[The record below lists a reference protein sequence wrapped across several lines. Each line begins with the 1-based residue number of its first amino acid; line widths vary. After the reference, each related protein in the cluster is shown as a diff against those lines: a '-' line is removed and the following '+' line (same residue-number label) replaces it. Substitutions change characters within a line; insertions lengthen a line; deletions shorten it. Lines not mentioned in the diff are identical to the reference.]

1 MKKIITLSSISIH
14 LITGLIIS
22 SLLMSCSND
31 EFGDKLGDEMS
42 TDTANETV
50 RHSSDTSYRSANND
64 SQALSAFTQ
73 QSHAHVKL
81 LAGDLKQA
89 LMSAMQS
96 GGPQAAVN
104 VCNMQASRITAE
116 LNSQQPLQIKRTSL
130 KYRNPNNQPDAWER
144 AVLEQFN
151 QQAADGVA
159 IQQMV
164 HSEQVDV
171 NGQTQFRYMR
181 AIPVQAPCLACHG
194 SEQQIPA
201 TVRATL
207 VEHYPNDQ
215 ATGYAIGDIRGA
227 FSVWQSIE

>member
-1 MKKIITLSSISIH
+1 MKTIINISNISVH
-14 LITGLIIS
+14 LITFLIIS
-22 SLLMSCSND
+22 CLLVGCSSD
-31 EFGDKLGDEMS
+31 EIGDEMS

-50 RHSSDTSYRSANND
+50 NNFSESSHGPTSND
-64 SQALSAFTQ
+64 SQALLAFTQ
-73 QSHAHVKL
+73 QSHAQVKL
-81 LAGDLKQA
+81 LAGSLKQA

-104 VCNMQASRITAE
+104 VCNMQASSITAE
-116 LNSQQPLQIKRTSL
+116 LNSQQSLQIKRTSL
-130 KYRNPNNQPDAWER
+130 KYRNPNNQPDAWEH

-151 QQAADGVA
+151 QQAIEGVA
-159 IQQMV
+159 IQEMV
-164 HSEQVDV
+164 HSEQIDM
-171 NGQTQFRYMR
+171 NGQAQFRYMR

-201 TVRATL
+201 TVKATL
-207 VEHYPNDQ
+207 VEHYPDDQ